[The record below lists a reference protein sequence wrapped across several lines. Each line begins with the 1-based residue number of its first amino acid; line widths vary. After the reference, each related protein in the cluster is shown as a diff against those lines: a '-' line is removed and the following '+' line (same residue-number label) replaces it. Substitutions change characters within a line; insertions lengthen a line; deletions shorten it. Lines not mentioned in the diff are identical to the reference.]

1 MRPRKYMITH
11 SQGAKSGGRN
21 IDIFGIEM
29 IQSKVI
35 KNVLTQR
42 KKIIT
47 KPEEIFKLE
56 NVMTLKKVHTET
68 IHRKGSRPASKT

>member
-1 MRPRKYMITH
+1 MITH

-35 KNVLTQR
+35 KNVLT
-42 KKIIT
+42 
-47 KPEEIFKLE
+47 
-56 NVMTLKKVHTET
+56 
-68 IHRKGSRPASKT
+68 